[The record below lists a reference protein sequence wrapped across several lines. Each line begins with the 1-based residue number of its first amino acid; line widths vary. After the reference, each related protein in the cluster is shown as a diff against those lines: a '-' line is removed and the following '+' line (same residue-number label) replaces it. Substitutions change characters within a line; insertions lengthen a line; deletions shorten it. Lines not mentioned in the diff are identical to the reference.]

1 MRSMFQ
7 TACSDRKVQRKSLK
21 IREEF
26 IPLKSLGGNT
36 VPVRPRSPA
45 PIPENLSIYKGF
57 RAFVLYEMR
66 VKNRLN
72 YFSKR
77 EHPSKLRKNILKQ
90 YPGMDCVMSFR
101 D

>member
-36 VPVRPRSPA
+36 VPVQVRSPA

-57 RAFVLYEMR
+57 RVFVLSE
-66 VKNRLN
+66 NRDFMSAVLGPFLAEN
-72 YFSKR
+72 R
-77 EHPSKLRKNILKQ
+77 HLPSVCPPRA
-90 YPGMDCVMSFR
+90 
-101 D
+101 